1 MDQLDDRELVSRYR
15 RGDVAALETLVHRYQ
30 RQLFGYIVNM
40 TGNAGEADEIFQEAW
55 LKVIRKIHLYRHKN
69 FFGWLVRITHNVVVD
84 KARRKKPNIS
94 LDAESEEGTSIGNT
108 LADAGPSP
116 RAGIG
121 NKDLGQ
127 RIAEAVATL
136 PDEQKEVFLLRT
148 QAELP
153 FKEIAKVQGTSIN
166 TALARMQYALTK
178 LRVPLKECYEDL
190 STMEINP

>member
-1 MDQLDDRELVSRYR
+1 MDQRDDIELVARYR
-15 RGDVAALETLVHRYQ
+15 RGDVAALETLVERYK

-69 FFGWLVRITHNVVVD
+69 FFGWLVRITHNVVID

-94 LDAESEEGTSIGNT
+94 LDAESDEGTSIGNT
-108 LADAGPSP
+108 LADSGPSP
-116 RAGIG
+116 REGIG
-121 NKDLGQ
+121 NEELG
-127 RIAEAVATL
+127 RSIAEAVATL

-153 FKEIAKVQGTSIN
+153 FKEIAKIQGTSIN
-166 TALARMQYALTK
+166 TVLARMQYALTK
-178 LRVPLKECYEDL
+178 LRVPLRECYEDL
-190 STMEINP
+190 STTEMTP